1 MAVSRF
7 GGKTALVTGAASGIG
22 RATALLLAREGASVV
37 AADRDEAGLNET
49 VRLASESG
57 GDARA
62 EALDVTSEAAW
73 EKAIARVLS
82 DRARLDVVVNCAGIA
97 FVRPVADMT
106 LDEWRRVMAVNLDGV
121 FLGTRAAV
129 RAMRGAGG
137 GSVVNVS
144 SASGIKAAP
153 ASSAYCASKAAVILF
168 SKSVALECA
177 SDGSG
182 VRVNVVAPGGVK
194 TPMWERTAGAAAMM
208 DSDAWKAPP
217 LAPIGKRFAEPEEIA
232 RAIAFLASSD
242 ASYVT
247 GSVLAVDA
255 GYTA

>member
-1 MAVSRF
+1 
-7 GGKTALVTGAASGIG
+7 
-22 RATALLLAREGASVV
+22 
-37 AADRDEAGLNET
+37 
-49 VRLASESG
+49 VRG
-57 GDARA
+57 
-62 EALDVTSEAAW
+62 
-73 EKAIARVLS
+73 
-82 DRARLDVVVNCAGIA
+82 
-97 FVRPVADMT
+97 VADCT
-106 LDEWRRVMAVNLDGV
+106 LAEWRRVMAVNLDGV

-129 RAMRGAGG
+129 CAMRRTGG

-177 SDGSG
+177 ADSSR

-194 TPMWERTAGAAAMM
+194 TPMWERTPGAEAVVSSEAWTATA
-208 DSDAWKAPP
+208 DSP
-217 LAPIGKRFAEPEEIA
+217 LARRFAEPDEVA
-232 RAIAFLASSD
+232 RVIAFLASDD

-247 GSVLAVDA
+247 GAVVPVDA